1 MKKTH
6 TIIVSL
12 ILICAMAINF
22 SGCTTTKVHAKDLM
36 EGIVPNKVVPMEDLG
51 SKNAIVTDF
60 AVRLFRASHES
71 GKNTLISPLSA
82 LCALA
87 MTANGADGETLSQ
100 MENVLGMSADE
111 LSLYFYSYMQSLSQ
125 GEKYKLCLANSIW
138 LAESKQLSI
147 KRDFLQKNADYFGAD
162 IYSVPFDEQTL
173 ADINNWVSEKTDK
186 MIPNI
191 IDEFPDNMVM
201 YLINALAFDAE
212 WEDVYTEGQVRD
224 GKFTNEDRT
233 SDTVT
238 YMYSTEWLYLEDEN
252 AVGFMKPYNDG
263 GYAFVAMLPSEGVS
277 VSEYLNSLDGSALY
291 SLLSSPS
298 SEKVLTSIPKFET
311 DYSAEMSE
319 ILKNMGIVDAF
330 DGALADFGGISD
342 TEDGIY
348 ISRVLHKTHISVAEQ
363 GTRAGAATVVEVIE
377 ECAPTIGARPSE
389 PKKVYLDRPFVYMI
403 VDLEN
408 NIPFFIGTMTDVG

>member
-22 SGCTTTKVHAKDLM
+22 SGCTTTVHAKDLM
-36 EGIVPNKVVPMEDLG
+36 EGIVPNKVVPMEDLA
-51 SKNAIVTDF
+51 SKNATVTDF

-71 GKNTLISPLSA
+71 GKNTLISPLSV

-173 ADINNWVSEKTDK
+173 ADINNWVGEKTDK

-191 IDEFPDNMVM
+191 IDEFPDNIVM

-212 WEDVYTEGQVRD
+212 WDEVYTEGQVRD

-263 GYAFVAMLPSEGVS
+263 RYAFVAMLPSEGVG
-277 VSEYLNSLDGSALY
+277 VSEYVNSLDGSALY
-291 SLLSSPS
+291 GLLSSPS

-311 DYSAEMSE
+311 DYSADMSE

-342 TEDGIY
+342 SDGGIY
-348 ISRVLHKTHISVAEQ
+348 ISRVLHKTHVSVAEQ
-363 GTRAGAATVVEVIE
+363 GTRAGASTVVE
-377 ECAPTIGARPSE
+377 APDLAAPIVGDRPSE

>member
-22 SGCTTTKVHAKDLM
+22 SGCTTTVHAKDLM
-36 EGIVPNKVVPMEDLG
+36 EGIVPNKVVPMEDLT

-71 GKNTLISPLSA
+71 GKNTLISPLSV

-100 MENVLGMSADE
+100 TENVLGMSADE

-173 ADINNWVSEKTDK
+173 ADINNWVGEKTDK

-191 IDEFPDNMVM
+191 IDEFPDNIVM

-263 GYAFVAMLPSEGVS
+263 RYAFVAMLPNEGVS

-291 SLLSSPS
+291 GLLSSPS

-311 DYSAEMSE
+311 DYSADMSE
-319 ILKNMGIVDAF
+319 ILKTMGIVDAF

-342 TEDGIY
+342 SDGGIY

-363 GTRAGAATVVEVIE
+363 GTRAGAATVVE
-377 ECAPTIGARPSE
+377 APELDAPIVGDRPSE

>member
-6 TIIVSL
+6 TIVISL

-22 SGCTTTKVHAKDLM
+22 SGCTTTTVHAKDLM
-36 EGIVPNKVVPMEDLG
+36 EGIVPNKVVPMEDLA

-71 GKNTLISPLSA
+71 GKNTLISPLSV

-173 ADINNWVSEKTDK
+173 ADINNWVCEKTDK

-191 IDEFPDNMVM
+191 IDEFPDNIVM

-212 WEDVYTEGQVRD
+212 WDEVYTEGQVRD

-263 GYAFVAMLPSEGVS
+263 RYAFVAMLPSEGVS

-291 SLLSSPS
+291 GLLSSPS

-311 DYSAEMSE
+311 DYSADMSE

-342 TEDGIY
+342 SDGGIY

-363 GTRAGAATVVEVIE
+363 GTRAGASTVVE
-377 ECAPTIGARPSE
+377 APELAAPIVGDRPIE